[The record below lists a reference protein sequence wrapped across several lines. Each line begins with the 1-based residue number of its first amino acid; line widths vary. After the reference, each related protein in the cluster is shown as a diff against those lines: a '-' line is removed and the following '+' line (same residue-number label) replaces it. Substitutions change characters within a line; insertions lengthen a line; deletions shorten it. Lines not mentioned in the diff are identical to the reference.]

1 MPWVKNL
8 VAAAP
13 VVEARVQSLAWCS
26 ELKDLTNAAATSVT
40 AVTQIQSLA
49 QELNIPWVQPLKK
62 KKEKGRV
69 YTRISSF
76 QGALYAKFRFPQ
88 SSLFS
93 FSPRAESNVPSPFF
107 CFLIYTSYQRIYS
120 TAQSQ
125 SWINER
131 KI

>member
-62 KKEKGRV
+62 KKKKVESTLEFLHFRECYMLSSDFPNLPFFPSLQGR
-69 YTRISSF
+69 SPMS
-76 QGALYAKFRFPQ
+76 LL
-88 SSLFS
+88 LFS
-93 FSPRAESNVPSPFF
+93 VS
-107 CFLIYTSYQRIYS
+107 
-120 TAQSQ
+120 
-125 SWINER
+125 
-131 KI
+131 